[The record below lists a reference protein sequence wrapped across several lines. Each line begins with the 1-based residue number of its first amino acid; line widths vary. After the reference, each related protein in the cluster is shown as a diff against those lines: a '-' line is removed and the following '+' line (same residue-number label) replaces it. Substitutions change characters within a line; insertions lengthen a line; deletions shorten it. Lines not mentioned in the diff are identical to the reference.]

1 MRDFRLLIHHHTPV
15 HQTASGDLFL
25 ASFIGRWINALSG
38 HVGQI
43 GLLSYQTP
51 THLIEQDEM
60 ITARNVKLWSLGA
73 PGKTWDRFPRIK
85 RLKQVC
91 SLAAQSSDGLLIRGV
106 TPRQFDIWRA
116 TDVPHKAFLLVGS
129 LLQSRPVFRPTFWG
143 IYEFLMPYW
152 RKHEVLEI
160 SKQGT
165 LLANSPLMVA
175 ELATLNRS
183 ASFVPTNSIRAD
195 EFSAFEVR
203 RISNPPKILFC
214 SRIVPE
220 KGVRELFEAVAQAF
234 PARQFELDMVG
245 TASEAYRQELDG
257 LASSLGIA
265 KNVQW
270 HGRIP
275 YGPGLFAFYCQADV
289 FVLPTY
295 YEGFPHVLWEAA
307 AHCCP
312 IITTAVGGIP
322 AFLENEREGL
332 LVLPRNSAAISDA
345 LRRVLHDDA
354 LRASIV
360 KKAYTLA
367 QGYTV
372 ESCAGSLAD
381 FLSQHW
387 QV

>member
-1 MRDFRLLIHHHTPV
+1 VRDFRLLIHHHAPV

-38 HVGQI
+38 YVGQI

-51 THLIEQDEM
+51 THLVEQDEM

-73 PGKTWDRFPRIK
+73 PGKTWDRFHRIK

-106 TPRQFDIWRA
+106 TPRQLDVWRA
-116 TDVPHKAFLLVGS
+116 TRVPHKAFLLVGS

-143 IYEFLMPYW
+143 FYEFIMPYW
-152 RKHEVLEI
+152 RKHEVLQI
-160 SKQGT
+160 SNQGT
-165 LLANSPLMVA
+165 LLANSPLIVA
-175 ELATLNRS
+175 ELKRLDRT

-203 RISNPPKILFC
+203 KISNPPKILFC
-214 SRIVPE
+214 GRIVPE
-220 KGVRELFEAVAQAF
+220 KGVKELFEAVAQAF
-234 PARQFELDMVG
+234 PTRQFKLDMVG
-245 TASEAYRQELDG
+245 TSSETYRLELYG
-257 LASSLGIA
+257 LADSLGIA
-265 KNVQW
+265 QNIHW

-275 YGPGLFAFYCQADV
+275 YGPGLFAFYRQADV

-322 AFLENEREGL
+322 AFLENERGGL
-332 LVLPRNSAAISDA
+332 LVPPQNSVAISDA
-345 LRRVLHDDA
+345 IKKILQDDV
-354 LRASIV
+354 LRASLV

-367 QGYTV
+367 QSYSV
-372 ESCAGSLAD
+372 EACAGTLAGVL
-381 FLSQHW
+381 FQHW
-387 QV
+387 QI

>member
-1 MRDFRLLIHHHTPV
+1 
-15 HQTASGDLFL
+15 
-25 ASFIGRWINALSG
+25 
-38 HVGQI
+38 
-43 GLLSYQTP
+43 
-51 THLIEQDEM
+51 M

-85 RLKQVC
+85 RIKQVC

-106 TPRQFDIWRA
+106 TPRQLDVWRA
-116 TDVPHKAFLLVGS
+116 TSVPHKAFLLVGS
-129 LLQSRPVFRPTFWG
+129 LLQSRPVFRLTFWG
-143 IYEFLMPYW
+143 MYEFFMPYW
-152 RKHEVLEI
+152 RKHEVLET

-165 LLANSPLMVA
+165 LLANSPLIVA
-175 ELATLNRS
+175 ELATLDRS

-214 SRIVPE
+214 GRIVPE

-245 TASEAYRQELDG
+245 TASEAYRLELDG

-265 KNVQW
+265 QNIHW

-275 YGPGLFAFYCQADV
+275 YGSGLFTFYRRADV

-322 AFLENEREGL
+322 AFLENERDGL
-332 LVLPRNSAAISDA
+332 LVLPKNSAAISDA
-345 LRRVLHDDA
+345 LKRVLHDDA

-381 FLSQHW
+381 VLSQHW